1 MQHPQLTPDII
12 HDLIIEPL
20 PTLDICLKH
29 QLSVDQL
36 HALVTSEQFKQLAEQ
51 LTDIDQAR
59 APFTRARMLRVLE
72 RIAQLEPQSPTHTE
86 TIRKAAAQLL
96 RLTEPREHNAQTQD
110 ESEPQ
115 PQDPRS
121 TQNNHEETA
130 HTPGR
135 DAAAHTDPPQSDAP
149 PPHEHTRQLD
159 KESIAPPSTS
169 QRQQSTRRKNK
180 SRKRKR

>member
-1 MQHPQLTPDII
+1 MEHAQLTPDII

-20 PTLDICLKH
+20 PTLDICRKH

-36 HALVTSEQFKQLAEQ
+36 HALVTSDQFKQLADQ

-59 APFTRARMLRVLE
+59 APFTRARMLDILNG
-72 RIAQLEPQSPTHTE
+72 IAQLEPQSPTHTE

-96 RLTEPREHNAQTQD
+96 RLTEPREHNAQAAA
-110 ESEPQ
+110 ESENPPPETHS
-115 PQDPRS
+115 PQDH
-121 TQNNHEETA
+121 HEETA
-130 HTPGR
+130 QTPGR
-135 DAAAHTDPPQSDAP
+135 DAAAPTTPPQSDPP

-159 KESIAPPSTS
+159 KEPIAPPSAP
-169 QRQQSTRRKNK
+169 QRQQSTRRNNK